1 MSFRIYTLL
10 VVTFLLSGCAA
21 FNDFRVSVG
30 LMSPYNAAEDAFKQ
44 GEMIEARK
52 LLRSIPKTDED
63 YDKARRFLNNKVD
76 PARFKLL
83 RYYAKKGK
91 SEEAAGHWA
100 QAEEAYKTAAS
111 LSRSPNA
118 LLRYQKAMN
127 IKTRQLRMQ
136 SLYMQRLEED
146 EAWLRWLDNYT
157 RPSGLL
163 ADDVSF
169 SLAREDL
176 IEVLEYRVDHALWL
190 ANKHKRL
197 KLPEVAWV
205 YVDSY
210 LRFKPDSEKAKRL
223 KQAMT
228 EMMPKELRAE
238 EWNKVIVRKKTKKST
253 KKVAYKKIV
262 YRKVNKKDVQAL
274 MKQGK
279 WAEAER
285 TALTLRRQGSPD
297 ANALLKVI
305 EQKTARLAAEAY
317 EQGNIAFRKENIDA
331 AVSLW
336 KKAVHWMPK
345 EQTYIDSLRRGQ
357 KIQERLTALKREESP
372 AEKDS
377 KIEE

>member
-1 MSFRIYTLL
+1 MSLRIYTLL
-10 VVTFLLSGCAA
+10 VVVFLLSGCAG

-30 LMSPYNAAEDAFKQ
+30 LISPYKAAEDAFKQ
-44 GEMIEARK
+44 GEMIEARHR
-52 LLRSIPKTDED
+52 LESIKKTDKD
-63 YDKARRFLNNKVD
+63 YAKARRFLNNKVD

-83 RYYAKKGK
+83 RYYARKGK

-100 QAEEAYKTAAS
+100 QAEEAYKTAAG

-127 IKTRQLRMQ
+127 IKARKLRMQ

-157 RPSGLL
+157 PPRGLL
-163 ADDVSF
+163 GDDVSF
-169 SLAREDL
+169 TLAREDL
-176 IEVLEYRVDHALWL
+176 TEVLEYRVDHALWL
-190 ANKHKRL
+190 ANKYKKL

-205 YVDSY
+205 YADSY

-228 EMMPKELRAE
+228 EMMPSVLRVEA
-238 EWNKVIVRKKTKKST
+238 WSKAVVRKKTKKST

-262 YRKVNKKDVQAL
+262 HQKVSKKDVQIL
-274 MKQGK
+274 MKEGK
-279 WAEAER
+279 WAAAKQ
-285 TALTLRRQGSPD
+285 TALILRRQGSPD
-297 ANALLKVI
+297 ADALLKVI
-305 EQKTARLAAEAY
+305 EQKTARLAAKAY

-331 AVSLW
+331 AVSFW
-336 KKAVHWMPK
+336 GKAVHWMPK

-357 KIQERLTALKREESP
+357 KIQERLAALKREESP